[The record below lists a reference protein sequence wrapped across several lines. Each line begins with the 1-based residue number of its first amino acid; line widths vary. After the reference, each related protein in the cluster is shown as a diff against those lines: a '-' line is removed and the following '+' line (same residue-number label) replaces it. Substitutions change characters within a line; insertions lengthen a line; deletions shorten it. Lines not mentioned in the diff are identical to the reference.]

1 MRGEEAEEGGISA
14 KGKKVEAVRKER
26 WLEGTG
32 ARGATGRDVF
42 SDIEVSVRC
51 AIKLGP

>member
-26 WLEGTG
+26 QLEGTG
-32 ARGATGRDVF
+32 RAARDGEGCFQRYRGQREMRD
-42 SDIEVSVRC
+42 
-51 AIKLGP
+51 